1 MSSGKTALII
11 GATGLIGTELVK
23 LVSASDYYQ
32 KIYLLARRK
41 TGFESTKV
49 EDILSNFDHLDES
62 LKNIQAD
69 DVYNCLG
76 TTMKNAGSKEEF
88 YKVDFSYPIEIA
100 RIMREKGS
108 QTFLNVS
115 SLGARKSSIIFYNR
129 VKGELEEALQET
141 GFGTLVIFR
150 PSLLLG
156 DRKEKRTGEDIAKK
170 TYKVLD
176 KIFVGP
182 LKKYSGIKGQT
193 VAHAMFEMAKRKPRG
208 VTILESDK
216 IKEV

>member
-1 MSSGKTALII
+1 MTIERRALIV

-23 LVSASDYYQ
+23 LVSDSDYYNKVYVLVRKKTDFSSG
-32 KIYLLARRK
+32 KIVEIVTNFDKLE
-41 TGFESTKV
+41 ESLDNV
-49 EDILSNFDHLDES
+49 QAEDI
-62 LKNIQAD
+62 
-69 DVYNCLG
+69 YNCLG
-76 TTMKNAGSKEEF
+76 TTMKNAGSKEKF

-100 RIMREKGS
+100 RIMKEKGS
-108 QTFLNVS
+108 EAFLNVS
-115 SLGARKSSIIFYNR
+115 ALGAKKSSIIFYNR
-129 VKGELEEALQET
+129 VKGELEEALRET
-141 GFGTLVIFR
+141 GFNSLVIFR

-182 LKKYSGIKGQT
+182 LKKYSGIKAET
-193 VAHAMFEMAKRKPRG
+193 VAQAMFEIAKRKPQG
-208 VTILESDK
+208 LTILESDK